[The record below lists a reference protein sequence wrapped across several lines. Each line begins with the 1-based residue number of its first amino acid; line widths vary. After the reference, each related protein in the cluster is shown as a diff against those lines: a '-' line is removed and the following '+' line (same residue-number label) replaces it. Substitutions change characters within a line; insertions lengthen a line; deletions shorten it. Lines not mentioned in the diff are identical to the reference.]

1 MSTTSGRKPWVLV
14 AAVALAVIVLYALW
28 RLVFVTGTV
37 QSTNDAFVSADFTLI
52 APKVAG
58 FIDEV
63 LVQDNQ
69 PVKAGQLLA
78 RIDPQ
83 DYRAA
88 VQARKPVWR
97 RRRRNGSM
105 PWRCWNANAR

>member
-1 MSTTSGRKPWVLV
+1 MSTTNGRKPWVLV
-14 AAVALAVIVLYALW
+14 GAVALAVIVLYGLW
-28 RLVFVTGTV
+28 RLVFATGTV
-37 QSTNDAFVSADFTLI
+37 QNTNDAFVSADYTLI

-88 VQARKPVWR
+88 VQAAQASVATAQNLRVR
-97 RRRRNGSM
+97 LGCM
-105 PWRCWNANAR
+105 